1 MLWMYLTPS
10 MKLSQLEMAIGMETL
25 EPGLLILLF
34 DWHLRASN
42 LDDFGKK

>member
-1 MLWMYLTPS
+1 MLWMYLTQS

-25 EPGLLILLF
+25 APGLLILLF
-34 DWHLRASN
+34 DLRASN

>member
-10 MKLSQLEMAIGMETL
+10 MKLSELEMAIGMETL
-25 EPGLLILLF
+25 APSLLILLF
-34 DWHLRASN
+34 DRHLRASN